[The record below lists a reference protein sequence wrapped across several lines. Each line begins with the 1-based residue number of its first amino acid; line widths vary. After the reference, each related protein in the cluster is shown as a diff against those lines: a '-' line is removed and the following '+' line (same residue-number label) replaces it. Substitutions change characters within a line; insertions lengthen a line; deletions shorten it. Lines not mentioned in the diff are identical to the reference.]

1 MEDRTGK
8 HQTKQDKTRQN
19 LTPETDSGDEDE
31 DTCIANRV
39 GYQDTKTQIPGLEFL
54 GWMNNQDDICVK
66 RQRLADRC
74 LADRFDD
81 TPKFTYSLTLTL
93 NPQPSTLNN
102 NPKPNSVEEKLSRLI
117 TTGLA
122 PKLLDMF
129 AKVSQS
135 CSPTNSQILNLCSPE
150 PL

>member
-19 LTPETDSGDEDE
+19 LTPETDSGDED
-31 DTCIANRV
+31 TCITKRV
-39 GYQDTKTQIPGLEFL
+39 GYQDTKTQIPGLKFL
-54 GWMNNQDDICVK
+54 AWMNNQDDICVK

-74 LADRFDD
+74 LADRFLDN

-93 NPQPSTLNN
+93 NPQPLTLNN
-102 NPKPNSVEEKLSRLI
+102 NPKPNSVEEKLSRPI

-122 PKLLDMF
+122 PKLLDML

-135 CSPTNSQILNLCSPE
+135 CSPTNSQTLNPCSPE